1 MRRANTPTPAPD
13 ARAAA
18 DLLRS
23 AFQSEID
30 AIHRAGPGQP
40 KGEVY
45 KPPAGGASAV
55 GGGAWG
61 AAAATQP
68 KPGKLADG
76 SDFLTQLAASLDKV
90 PSS

>member
-1 MRRANTPTPAPD
+1 MHRTTTPKPPSD

-23 AFQSEID
+23 AFQAEID
-30 AIHRAGPGQP
+30 AIHRAPPGQP

-45 KPPAGGASAV
+45 KPPVGA
-55 GGGAWG
+55 GGAWG
-61 AAAATQP
+61 AAATQP

-76 SDFLTQLAASLDKV
+76 TDLLQTLAASLDKV
-90 PSS
+90 PA

>member
-1 MRRANTPTPAPD
+1 MQRATTPKAPLD
-13 ARAAA
+13 ARAAG

-23 AFQSEID
+23 AFQAEID
-30 AIHRAGPGQP
+30 AIHRAAPGQA

-45 KPPAGGASAV
+45 KPAPSAAG

-61 AAAATQP
+61 AAAQP

-76 SDFLTQLAASLDKV
+76 SDLLQTLAASLDKV
-90 PSS
+90 KAAP

>member
-1 MRRANTPTPAPD
+1 MHRSNTPKPASD

-23 AFQSEID
+23 AFQAEID
-30 AIHRAGPGQP
+30 AIHRGGSGP

-45 KPPAGGASAV
+45 KPPAGS
-55 GGGAWG
+55 GGAWG
-61 AAAATQP
+61 AAATQP

-76 SDFLTQLAASLDKV
+76 SDFVQQLAASLDQV
-90 PSS
+90 PAS